1 MKNIQKV
8 VVLCASLAVVPAV
21 AFSQTMYKCP
31 DPSGTIRFQQVPCS
45 PTGGGEEMAVKSIP
59 TGAGSGL
66 SDDAKSY
73 LQERDAQRKQAAQ
86 TQARP
91 AATAMPEECFS
102 MRRRIRT
109 LEEREARGIHTR
121 VNGEE
126 ESVSRRREYEDL
138 CGAW

>member
-1 MKNIQKV
+1 MKKIQKI
-8 VVLCASLAVVPAV
+8 VVLCASLGIVPTG

-31 DPSGTIRFQQVPCS
+31 DPAGTVRFQQVPCS
-45 PTGGGEEMAVKSIP
+45 PTGGGESVTVKSIP

-73 LQERDAQRKQAAQ
+73 IKERDEQRKQSAQ
-86 TQARP
+86 SQARP

-126 ESVSRRREYEDL
+126 ESVSRKREYEDL